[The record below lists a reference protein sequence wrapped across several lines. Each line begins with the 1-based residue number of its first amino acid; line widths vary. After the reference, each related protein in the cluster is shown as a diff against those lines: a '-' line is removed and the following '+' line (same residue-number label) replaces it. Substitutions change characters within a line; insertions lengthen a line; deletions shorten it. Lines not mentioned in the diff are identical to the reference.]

1 MAKIRQLKYQDIK
14 KIQAMIQYVVPGVA
28 SNSISEDKFITYP
41 LNLIHDLL
49 PVNLKFLQESYV
61 AVEKN
66 EVLGLIS
73 LTPDTRQKTRW
84 RINKLI
90 LNVNAYEVGKQ
101 LIDFV
106 VNKYGGAG
114 VETFITILN
123 ETSAE
128 AIALFKNNCGFRS
141 CTQIHVFE
149 KDNLQF
155 NKDLYLNFNLL
166 RDAKPSDAENLKEF
180 DQQSIFPQ
188 YRISLINSKS
198 DFKVGLKSNLA
209 NKIAGYKTK
218 KFVFE
223 DPAKNVI
230 EGYVNVTTKDGKYY
244 WADVVLSLAFQN
256 YYEDIVNYIVSY
268 VQNKSEDAKL
278 SIYLRKYYQS
288 SEKLSESLTNLN
300 FTINQRYQVLVKDY
314 WKATKAPS
322 ELKKSPIIIF
332 PEIRNPACSV
342 IDIKDN
348 IWS

>member
-1 MAKIRQLKYQDIK
+1 
-14 KIQAMIQYVVPGVA
+14 MIQYVVPGVA
-28 SNSISEDKFITYP
+28 SNLISEDKFITYP

-61 AVEKN
+61 AVEKD

-73 LTPDTRQKTRW
+73 LTPDTKQKTRW

-90 LNVNAYEVGKQ
+90 LNVNAYDVGKQ

-114 VETFITILN
+114 VETFITVLN

-149 KDNLQF
+149 KTNLQF
-155 NKDLYLNFNLL
+155 NKELYSNYNLL
-166 RDAKPSDAENLKEF
+166 REVRPSDAENLKEF

-188 YRISLINSKS
+188 YRISLMNNQS
-198 DFKVGLKSNLA
+198 DFKVGIKSTLV
-209 NKIAGYKTK
+209 NKITGCKTN
-218 KFVFE
+218 KFIFE
-223 DPAKNVI
+223 DPAKKII
-230 EGYVNVTTKDGKYY
+230 EGYINLTTKDGKNY
-244 WADVVLSLAFQN
+244 WADIVLSLAFQN
-256 YYEDIVNYIVSY
+256 YYEDILNYLISY
-268 VQNKSEDAKL
+268 VQYQCEDAKL
-278 SIYLRKYYQS
+278 SVYLRKYYQS
-288 SEKLSESLTNLN
+288 SEKLCEALNNLN

-342 IDIKDN
+342 IDIKEN